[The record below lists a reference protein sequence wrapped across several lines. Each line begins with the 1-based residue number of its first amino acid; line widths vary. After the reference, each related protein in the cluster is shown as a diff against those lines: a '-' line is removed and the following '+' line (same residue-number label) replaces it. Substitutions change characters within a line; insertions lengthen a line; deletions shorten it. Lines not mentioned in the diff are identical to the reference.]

1 MIFSYKAVDQQNVP
15 VSGTIETTNK
25 ELAISS
31 LQKRGYTI
39 VSIVESGSEGGLFSK
54 SFNMFGGIK
63 NKDIVILSKQMAT
76 LFTAQV
82 SALRIFQLLAAEMEK
97 PALRDVLMGV
107 SDDIQTGSTIAT
119 ALSKYPKVF
128 NTFYVN
134 MVKAGEESGKLDETF
149 QYLAEYIER
158 NYEVSTKVKNALIY
172 PAFVVTVFV
181 AVMVLMLTVVIPKIS
196 VIIID
201 SGQDIPIY
209 TKIVIAASNFLVD
222 FKWLLLAILIAGGI
236 FLVRFVASPAGSVFM
251 SRLKLQIPY
260 VSNLYK
266 KLYLSRIAD
275 NLNTMLTSG
284 ISMIK
289 ALELTATVVD
299 NKIYEDMMQK
309 VIEDVKGGFPLSD
322 AFGKHSQIPGILV
335 AMTRVG
341 EETGGIGEIQ
351 YNIKKRKGT

>member
-1 MIFSYKAVDQQNVP
+1 M
-15 VSGTIETTNK
+15 
-25 ELAISS
+25 
-31 LQKRGYTI
+31 
-39 VSIVESGSEGGLFSK
+39 
-54 SFNMFGGIK
+54 
-63 NKDIVILSKQMAT
+63 
-76 LFTAQV
+76 
-82 SALRIFQLLAAEMEK
+82 
-97 PALRDVLMGV
+97 
-107 SDDIQTGSTIAT
+107 
-119 ALSKYPKVF
+119 
-128 NTFYVN
+128 
-134 MVKAGEESGKLDETF
+134 
-149 QYLAEYIER
+149 
-158 NYEVSTKVKNALIY
+158 
-172 PAFVVTVFV
+172 
-181 AVMVLMLTVVIPKIS
+181 
-196 VIIID
+196 
-201 SGQDIPIY
+201 
-209 TKIVIAASNFLVD
+209 
-222 FKWLLLAILIAGGI
+222 IAGGI

-341 EETGGIGEIQ
+341 EETGGIGEILKTLARFYQ
-351 YNIKKRKGT
+351 KEVMAAVDTLVDLIEPLMIVLLGLGVGFLLASVLIPIYNISSSM